1 MAERGDE
8 KTTSCASTTT
18 EPPQVQT
25 GTTPAVFISYASQD
39 VAAADAVVR
48 ALEQRGIAC
57 WIAPRDVT
65 PGEFYADAIV
75 RALNASRLL
84 VLVLSENAVVSPHVL
99 REVERTSSKRH
110 PIISIRMGDI
120 ALSPS
125 LEYFLSASHWLDA
138 GTSGLE
144 SALPKVVEAVQR
156 LIALAAD
163 VGAGQTGNTAISSAD
178 LFSHPT
184 AAPSAS
190 QRLSRPLV
198 ALIAAIVVGLT
209 YIVVDRLWLARHA
222 ATERTV
228 AAALPAAG
236 PTVSAIPERSVA
248 VLPFLDMSEKK
259 DQEYFSDGLSEE
271 LIDMLTKVPGL
282 RVPARTS
289 SFYFKGKQS
298 TLPDIAKALRV
309 AHLLEGSVRKSGNT
323 LRITV
328 QLIRVDSGDHVWS
341 ETFDRTLNDVFKI
354 QDEIGTAVVKALKV
368 SLMAPGLPQSALTT
382 NAEAYDLYL
391 QAQALGRSSGEGD
404 YLAAIEDLRR
414 AVALDPTFATAW
426 AAMAQT
432 FVADIGW
439 HDDPALRGPCVHAR
453 AAADKALQLA
463 PTLSAS
469 HLANGVVL
477 QACGGN
483 LTTVEAEFK
492 RALELA
498 PGDADVLRASAWLA
512 LRRGRLDAASG
523 FAKAALARDPL
534 NPWNYYPLA
543 QAQGFAGKF
552 ADAAASYRAAIEL
565 NATPPP
571 AGLHALLANA
581 LLALHEPAE
590 ALNETERESDD
601 QFRQMD
607 LPLVY
612 DALGRKADAEREI
625 AVFEQKYSS
634 RDPLTMAEFYACRND
649 ADHALPWLERLS
661 YEPQPNDDVPNRI
674 ACLKHIEGDAR
685 YQALL
690 LKRRRGSKG

>member
-8 KTTSCASTTT
+8 DTTTCASTATG
-18 EPPQVQT
+18 PPHLPT
-25 GTTPAVFISYASQD
+25 GTPAVFISYASQD

-48 ALEQRGIAC
+48 ALERHGIAC

-84 VLVLSENAVVSPHVL
+84 VLVLTENAVASPHIL
-99 REVERTSSKRH
+99 REVERTSAKRH
-110 PIISIRMGDI
+110 PIISIRIGSI
-120 ALSPS
+120 ALPPG

-138 GTSGLE
+138 GASGIE
-144 SALPKVVEAVQR
+144 SALPKLVEAVQR
-156 LIALAAD
+156 LVGPAAD
-163 VGAGQTGNTAISSAD
+163 VSAGQIGDTAIPSAD
-178 LFSHPT
+178 LFPHPT

-190 QRLSRPLV
+190 QRLSRRVV
-198 ALIAAIVVGLT
+198 ALIAAIVVVLA
-209 YIVVDRLWLARHA
+209 YIVVDRFWLARYA
-222 ATERTV
+222 APGRTV
-228 AAALPAAG
+228 TAVAPAAG
-236 PTVSAIPERSVA
+236 SAVPAIPEKSVA

-309 AHLLEGSVRKSGNT
+309 AHVLEGSVRKSGNT

-328 QLIRVDSGDHVWS
+328 QLIRADSGYHVWS
-341 ETFDRTLNDVFKI
+341 ESFDRTLNDVFKI
-354 QDEIGTAVVKALKV
+354 QDEIAAAVVRALKV
-368 SLMAPGLPQSALTT
+368 SLMATAVPQSALTT
-382 NAEAYDLYL
+382 NAEAYALYL
-391 QAQALGRSSGEGD
+391 QARALVRSAGEGD
-404 YLAAIEDLRR
+404 YLAAIEELRR

-426 AAMAQT
+426 AQMAQV

-439 HDDPALRGPCVHAR
+439 HDNPALKDPCVHAR

-469 HLANGVVL
+469 HLAQGIVL
-477 QACGGN
+477 HECGGK
-483 LTTVEAEFK
+483 LITTETELK

-512 LRRGRLDAASG
+512 IKRRRLDEAIG
-523 FAKAALARDPL
+523 FAKAAVVHDPL
-534 NPWNYYPLA
+534 NPWNYFPLA
-543 QAQGFAGKF
+543 EAQGSAGKF

-565 NATPPP
+565 NTIPPP

-590 ALNETERESDD
+590 ALKETERESDG

-625 AVFEQKYSS
+625 AVFEQKYSA

-661 YEPQPNDDVPNRI
+661 SDPQPDGDVPNRI
-674 ACLKHIEGDAR
+674 ACLKHIESDAR

-690 LKRRRGSKG
+690 LKWRRGSKD

>member
-1 MAERGDE
+1 LPTD
-8 KTTSCASTTT
+8 
-18 EPPQVQT
+18 
-25 GTTPAVFISYASQD
+25 TPAVFISYASQD

-48 ALEQRGIAC
+48 ALEQHKIAC

-65 PGEFYADAIV
+65 PGEFYADSIV

-84 VLVLSENAVVSPHVL
+84 VVVLTENAVASPHVL
-99 REVERTSSKRH
+99 REVERTSAKRH
-110 PIISIRMGDI
+110 PIISIRIGAV

-138 GTSGLE
+138 GPSGIE
-144 SALPKVVEAVQR
+144 SALLKLVEAVQR
-156 LIALAAD
+156 LVAPAAA
-163 VGAGQTGNTAISSAD
+163 VGAGQSGDTAIPSVA
-178 LFSHPT
+178 LFAHPT
-184 AAPSAS
+184 AAPAAS
-190 QRLSRPLV
+190 QRLSRPVV
-198 ALIAAIVVGLT
+198 ALIAAIVVALA
-209 YIVVDRLWLARHA
+209 YILVDRFWLARHA
-222 ATERTV
+222 ASESTV
-228 AAALPAAG
+228 VALLPGARPAV
-236 PTVSAIPERSVA
+236 PAIPERSVA

-259 DQEYFSDGLSEE
+259 DQEYFSDGLAEE

-298 TLPDIAKALRV
+298 TLPDIARALKV

-328 QLIRVDSGDHVWS
+328 QLIRADSGYHVWS
-341 ETFDRTLNDVFKI
+341 ESFDRTLNDVFKI
-354 QDEIGTAVVKALKV
+354 QDEIAAAVVKALKV
-368 SLMAPGLPQSALTT
+368 SLMAAALPQSALTT
-382 NAEAYDLYL
+382 NAEAYALYL
-391 QAQALGRSSGEGD
+391 QARALGRSSGTGD
-404 YLAAIEDLRR
+404 YLAAIDELRR
-414 AVALDPTFATAW
+414 AVALDPTFA
-426 AAMAQT
+426 AAYSQMAQT
-432 FVADIGW
+432 LVADIGW
-439 HDDPALRGPCVHAR
+439 HDDPQLKEPCARAR

-483 LTTVEAEFK
+483 LITYEKELK

-498 PGDADVLRASAWLA
+498 PGDADVLRVNAFLA
-512 LRRGRLDAASG
+512 VELGHLDEAIEI
-523 FAKAALARDPL
+523 AKAAIARDPL
-534 NPWNYYPLA
+534 NPWNYFPLA

-552 ADAAASYRAAIEL
+552 ADAAASYRAAIEI

-590 ALNETERESDD
+590 ALKETERESDD

-612 DALGRKADAEREI
+612 DALGRKADAERAI
-625 AVFEQKYSS
+625 AVFEQKYSA

-649 ADHALPWLERLS
+649 ADHALPWLEHLS
-661 YEPQPNDDVPNRI
+661 SNPGTEGDVPNRI
-674 ACLKHIEGDAR
+674 ACLKHIESDAR

-690 LKRRRGSKG
+690 LKWRRGPKD

>member
-8 KTTSCASTTT
+8 DTTPCASTATG
-18 EPPQVQT
+18 PPHLPT
-25 GTTPAVFISYASQD
+25 GTPAVFISYASQD
-39 VAAADAVVR
+39 AAAADAVVR
-48 ALEQRGIAC
+48 ALERHGIAC

-84 VLVLSENAVVSPHVL
+84 VLVLTENAVVSPHVL
-99 REVERTSSKRH
+99 REVERTSAKLH
-110 PIISIRMGDI
+110 PIISIRIGAI

-138 GTSGLE
+138 GTSGIE
-144 SALPKVVEAVQR
+144 SALPRLVEAVQR
-156 LIALAAD
+156 LVAPAAD
-163 VGAGQTGNTAISSAD
+163 VGAGQADDTAIPPAD
-178 LFSHPT
+178 LFPHRT
-184 AAPSAS
+184 AAANES
-190 QRLSRPLV
+190 QRLSRPVV
-198 ALIAAIVVGLT
+198 ALIAVIVVVLA
-209 YIVVDRLWLARHA
+209 YILVDRFWLARYA
-222 ATERTV
+222 APGRTV
-228 AAALPAAG
+228 TAVAPAAG
-236 PTVSAIPERSVA
+236 SVVPAIPEKSVA

-259 DQEYFSDGLSEE
+259 DQEYFSDGLAEE

-309 AHLLEGSVRKSGNT
+309 AHVLEGSVRKSGNT

-328 QLIRVDSGDHVWS
+328 QLIRADSGYHVWS
-341 ETFDRTLNDVFKI
+341 ESFDRTLNDVFKI
-354 QDEIGTAVVKALKV
+354 QDEIAAAVVRALKV
-368 SLMAPGLPQSALTT
+368 SLMAPALPQSAITT
-382 NAEAYDLYL
+382 NAEAYALYL
-391 QAQALGRSSGEGD
+391 QARALGRSSGEGD
-404 YLAAIEDLRR
+404 YLAAIEELRR

-426 AAMAQT
+426 AQMAQI

-439 HDDPALRGPCVHAR
+439 HDNPALQDPCVHAQ

-469 HLANGVVL
+469 HLAQGIVL
-477 QACGGN
+477 SACGGN
-483 LTTVEAEFK
+483 LITTETEFK

-512 LRRGRLDAASG
+512 LHRTRLDEAIG
-523 FAKAALARDPL
+523 FAKAAVARDPL
-534 NPWNYYPLA
+534 NPWNYFPLA
-543 QAQGFAGKF
+543 EAQGEAGKF
-552 ADAAASYRAAIEL
+552 EDAAASYRAAIEL
-565 NATPPP
+565 NTIPPP

-590 ALNETERESDD
+590 ALKETERESDD

-661 YEPQPNDDVPNRI
+661 SEPQPYGDVPNRI
-674 ACLKHIEGDAR
+674 ACLKHIESDAR
-685 YQALL
+685 YEALL
-690 LKRRRGSKG
+690 LKWRRGSKH